1 MFGKGDEIMNT
12 IFYAEYDAAH
22 HSQFVFDIPEGHDC
36 WLLVVT
42 QTPALFWV
50 DGKLQPYPSHC
61 AVLYAPHQKI
71 YYCACAE
78 QYVNDWIRF
87 DTDELYVTDTSL
99 PLGKPFPL
107 DDPEYCRKLFQ
118 LLVAEHSLQ
127 KDYRESSIDYLLRTL
142 FNKLLESCDQENIGP
157 QHYPLMKLRTA
168 IHNHP
173 SHPWTVAA
181 MAKTLNISPGYLQSI
196 YKKSFGVSCM
206 DDVIHSRIRLAKEY
220 LGHHRHTVVE
230 IADRC
235 GYRNVEH
242 FCRQFKQITGVSPKQ
257 FKEHRPDRSL

>member
-1 MFGKGDEIMNT
+1 MNT
-12 IFYAEYDAAH
+12 IYYVEYDAEH
-22 HSQFVFDIPEGHDC
+22 HSPFVFDIPEGHDC
-36 WLLVVT
+36 WLLVIT

-50 DGKLQPYPSHC
+50 NGQLKEFPPYC
-61 AVLYAPHQKI
+61 AVLYPPYSKI
-71 YYCACAE
+71 YYRACSD

-87 DTDELYVTDTSL
+87 ASDELYVTETSL
-99 PLGKPFPL
+99 PLGEPFAL
-107 DDPEYCRKLFQ
+107 DDPEYCHKLFQ

-127 KDYRESSIDYLLRTL
+127 NGYRESSIDYLLRTL
-142 FNKLLESCDQENIGP
+142 FNKLLESYVQKNIGP

-181 MAKTLNISPGYLQSI
+181 MAKTMNISPGYLQLI
-196 YKKSFGVSCM
+196 YKKSFGLSCI

-220 LGHHRHTVVE
+220 LRYHPYTVAE

-242 FCRQFKQITGVSPKQ
+242 FCRQFKQMTGVSPKR
-257 FKEHRPDRSL
+257 FKHQ

>member
-71 YYCACAE
+71 YYRACAE

-220 LGHHRHTVVE
+220 LGHHRYTVVE